1 MKTVLIN
8 SQWISQNQSPFQTLY
23 ESAFP
28 STERM
33 DFSSIKQMIENQ
45 EMTVHI
51 DIADRYGIGI
61 AFIPG

>member
-33 DFSSIKQMIENQ
+33 DFSSIKQMILNS
-45 EMTVHI
+45 
-51 DIADRYGIGI
+51 
-61 AFIPG
+61 